1 MKNCPFS
8 LKKSVSAAAA
18 ALLLTLSGCGSTA
31 QPPAQETVPETIAV
45 QTITAEIGDLNR
57 ETEFVGRLESAES
70 VKVYPSSAGQILKT
84 YCAAGQRVSKGDLLF
99 ELDTEN
105 LQTSVELAYLQYQS
119 ALAGAGSTMLS
130 AESAWNSASNIYTN
144 ARDALEN
151 WRDLNGDTLSALKAD
166 MNDALKNYGKDSE
179 EYRNA
184 KNSYDALKSAE
195 DALITAKEN
204 ARDALNTAR
213 DSYNLVAGDED
224 SGTIGSSNS
233 TIEQARISYENALK
247 TLNEAKVYAP
257 ISGIVASKNASDTDM
272 VSAST
277 PVYVINSEE
286 GEPVVSF
293 NLSEDGADALT
304 IGDTVTVIYN
314 NTEYPAAVIELAAEA
329 SAATGLYAA
338 KAQTLESL
346 GSVRT
351 GAVVKVKASTANV
364 QNALLLP
371 LDIVQYDENQPYVYL
386 YQDGVAVRRDI
397 VTGMFTAQYVA
408 VESGLSAEDPIITT
422 WHPDLKDG
430 ALVFCRELSAASNG
444 GAAGEN
450 DAEVKGE

>member
-1 MKNCPFS
+1 MKNRPFP

-18 ALLLTLSGCGSTA
+18 ALLLALSGCGSTA
-31 QPPAQETVPETIAV
+31 QPPAQEAVPETIAV

-130 AESAWNSASNIYTN
+130 AENAWNSASNIYTN

-195 DALITAKEN
+195 DALVTAKEN

-213 DSYNLVAGDED
+213 DTYNLVAGDED

-247 TLNEAKVYAP
+247 TLNEASVSK
-257 ISGIVASKNASDTDM
+257 IMLASLKNGLILSKRLK
-272 VSAST
+272 
-277 PVYVINSEE
+277 IN
-286 GEPVVSF
+286 
-293 NLSEDGADALT
+293 
-304 IGDTVTVIYN
+304 
-314 NTEYPAAVIELAAEA
+314 
-329 SAATGLYAA
+329 
-338 KAQTLESL
+338 
-346 GSVRT
+346 
-351 GAVVKVKASTANV
+351 
-364 QNALLLP
+364 
-371 LDIVQYDENQPYVYL
+371 
-386 YQDGVAVRRDI
+386 
-397 VTGMFTAQYVA
+397 
-408 VESGLSAEDPIITT
+408 
-422 WHPDLKDG
+422 
-430 ALVFCRELSAASNG
+430 
-444 GAAGEN
+444 
-450 DAEVKGE
+450 